1 MIDPAM
7 LALLLVQ
14 DKGAWEA
21 YAAQSRTRRSPPPD
35 ENQTARRN
43 DMAPKE
49 TEQKDETATERAARY
64 ERIGKASAKTIKNM
78 FAGTALA
85 DKLRAKGYTW
95 VPKSKDPPKDG
106 R

>member
-1 MIDPAM
+1 MT
-7 LALLLVQ
+7 
-14 DKGAWEA
+14 K
-21 YAAQSRTRRSPPPD
+21 AAERYHG
-35 ENQTARRN
+35 EN
-43 DMAPKE
+43 MAPK
-49 TEQKDETATERAARY
+49 DESGAKRNAY
-64 ERIGKASAKTIKNM
+64 YKRIGKASAKTIKNM

>member
-1 MIDPAM
+1 
-7 LALLLVQ
+7 
-14 DKGAWEA
+14 
-21 YAAQSRTRRSPPPD
+21 
-35 ENQTARRN
+35 
-43 DMAPKE
+43 
-49 TEQKDETATERAARY
+49 
-64 ERIGKASAKTIKNM
+64 M

>member
-1 MIDPAM
+1 MRSLCCA
-7 LALLLVQ
+7 
-14 DKGAWEA
+14 K
-21 YAAQSRTRRSPPPD
+21 RTATQPTPRRESNRT
-35 ENQTARRN
+35 EK

-49 TEQKDETATERAARY
+49 TEPKDETATERAARY

-95 VPKSKDPPKDG
+95 VPKSKDPPNEG
-106 R
+106 N

>member
-1 MIDPAM
+1 MRSLCCA
-7 LALLLVQ
+7 
-14 DKGAWEA
+14 K
-21 YAAQSRTRRSPPPD
+21 RTATQPTPRREPNRT
-35 ENQTARRN
+35 EK

>member
-1 MIDPAM
+1 
-7 LALLLVQ
+7 
-14 DKGAWEA
+14 
-21 YAAQSRTRRSPPPD
+21 
-35 ENQTARRN
+35 
-43 DMAPKE
+43 MAPKE
-49 TEQKDETATERAARY
+49 TEPKDETAT
-64 ERIGKASAKTIKNM
+64 NM

>member
-1 MIDPAM
+1 MRGLCCAEPNATPTPRR
-7 LALLLVQ
+7 
-14 DKGAWEA
+14 EPN
-21 YAAQSRTRRSPPPD
+21 RT
-35 ENQTARRN
+35 EK

-49 TEQKDETATERAARY
+49 TEPKDETATERAARY

-95 VPKSKDPPKDG
+95 VPKSKDPPKEG
-106 R
+106 N